1 MQLLFRSFN
10 PAHDDDAIDD
20 VPQKADVGIPTY
32 RWWQK
37 DFPFF
42 PATAGVRASAADERR
57 CWCLV
62 LVRYRQRTTAASY
75 PSTSTTKRMDTRT
88 TMTTTV
94 MICIF
99 PDWGVWEKAA
109 IPWPKRSNLLITDAN
124 AFWWEFVLIAWN
136 VSSHP
141 CVWLAF
147 RGLTLGMCQV
157 RVSGN
162 KSIQW
167 ILGNA
172 KLHIA

>member
-1 MQLLFRSFN
+1 MERTIWPLAHRKFPAKKMQLLFRSFN

-75 PSTSTTKRMDTRT
+75 PISIHVGDVKDGYEDDDDDDADDLHLSGPGSVGEGR
-88 TMTTTV
+88 
-94 MICIF
+94 
-99 PDWGVWEKAA
+99 

-136 VSSHP
+136 VSSHST
-141 CVWLAF
+141 CGWLF
-147 RGLTLGMCQV
+147 GG
-157 RVSGN
+157 
-162 KSIQW
+162 
-167 ILGNA
+167 
-172 KLHIA
+172 